1 MRSSPAETRGARRA
15 YRAVLLA
22 IVVFA
27 AVVRVYDLG
36 NLPAG
41 LFCDEADNGYQAYSI
56 LKTGEDESRQFL
68 PLYVWSFGVSYKNPV
83 FIYSS
88 MLPIR
93 IFGLT
98 AFSVRLTSALWGVL
112 AVIAIAMLGR
122 TILGPAGGLMAAFL
136 LAVCPWHVH
145 FSRIAFEL
153 IALPPLLLFAFAA
166 LAAGVRGRPRL
177 LPVAGVLFG
186 LSLYAYAPAKLF
198 VPLFLLGASLI
209 YMRRLWAVRWWTLLA
224 ALLALLTV
232 VPVVVFDFQHRDR
245 SQQYFAH
252 TTTLNAN
259 QSVREN
265 AERVVDQYE
274 RFFSRD
280 FLFDHGDPLLR
291 HSVPGFGELYWC
303 MLPLLG
309 LGLLW
314 ALWPGHPEGK
324 LLLWW
329 LFLYPIAPALM
340 NEAPSASRGFIG
352 VGAFCLLAAC
362 GAAAFLQAIR
372 WLVRWPRVALALQSA
387 AVAAFLVF
395 LAPEAWRYWR
405 AYVDKYPAQ
414 AADAFQYGYRDTIHF
429 MESRRS
435 DYDLLLLTAN
445 NVNQP
450 QVFPLFYNATDPKH
464 WQQTSNNGYLII
476 DPSEYGRYR
485 MNQRI
490 LAALRVDDLRL
501 FEDYDELHRVLTP
514 GGKVEYVIAA
524 VRKRRRFI
532 RKWLLLGPFDNQGFR
547 GANTD
552 FVDPVDVERRAYPSF
567 TGPVYWR
574 RVLPQFVHIELNGVF
589 RRAAE
594 AAGHPGEWLCAYAV
608 TQIRTPQLK
617 DGMLEL
623 MGASEPFRVWLDGH
637 PLMPSSP
644 SPTLRRVP
652 QYVPVHLHSGDNEL
666 LIKACKTVGEWN
678 FTARLTDVQ
687 HHDLEGIE
695 VVPALRRP
703 PPAAAAQY
711 ERPRQMVDGL
721 GTVLRFAGHAD
732 LFSDYRGN
740 SAAWWEHLGDADGA
754 VVWQTDP
761 PPASEPTVFVF
772 TASMGDAPGEA
783 ELWVNGK
790 YALTFSTG
798 RFPEVQRWRGGSY
811 LLEFHPRPNG
821 GGVSGYWLL
830 FVPRHEITAGKPV
843 QLRVAHING
852 APNSVFMLKGYQDT
866 AAHESL
872 TLASLAEP
880 EAGRGA
886 DAAPRATVAHPPPP
900 AAP

>member
-1 MRSSPAETRGARRA
+1 MFSSRAETKSARRA

-27 AVVRVYDLG
+27 AIVRVYDLG

-56 LKTGEDESRQFL
+56 LKTGEDESRQLL

-93 IFGLT
+93 IFGLSV
-98 AFSVRLTSALWGVL
+98 FSVRLTSALWGVL
-112 AVIAIAMLGR
+112 AVIAMALLGR
-122 TILGPAGGLMAAFL
+122 TMLGPAGGLIAAFL
-136 LAVCPWHVH
+136 LAVCPWHIH

-153 IALPPLLLFAFAA
+153 IALLPLFLFAFAA
-166 LAAGVRGRPRL
+166 LAAGVRGRPQL

-198 VPLFLLGASLI
+198 VPLFLLGAGVV
-209 YMRRLWAVRWWTLLA
+209 YVRRLWAVRRWTLLA
-224 ALLALLTV
+224 ALLALLTA
-232 VPVVVFDFQHRDR
+232 VPVVVFDLQHRSR

-252 TTTLNAN
+252 TTTLHSD

-265 AERVVDQYE
+265 AERVIEQYG
-274 RFFSRD
+274 RFFSRE
-280 FLFDHGDPLLR
+280 FLFDRGDPLLR

-314 ALWPGHPEGK
+314 AVWPGHPEGK

-329 LFLYPIAPALM
+329 AFLYPIAPALM

-362 GAAAFLQAIR
+362 GAAAFLQGIR
-372 WLVRWPRVALALQSA
+372 RLARWPRVSLALQTA
-387 AVAAFLVF
+387 AVTAFLAF

-414 AADAFQYGYRDTIHF
+414 AADAFQYGYREAIHF
-429 MESRRS
+429 MESRRR

-464 WQQTSNNGYLII
+464 WQQTYNNGYLII
-476 DPSEYGRYR
+476 DPAEYGRYQ

-490 LAALRVDDLRL
+490 LAALRVADLRL

-514 GGKVEYVIAA
+514 GGRVEYVIAD
-524 VRKRRRFI
+524 VRKRRHFI
-532 RKWLLLGPFDNQGFR
+532 RDWLLLGPFDNRGFR

-552 FVDPVDVERRAYPSF
+552 FVDPTDVERRAYQSF
-567 TGPVYWR
+567 AGPVYWR
-574 RVLPQFVHIELNGVF
+574 RVFPQFVRIELNAVF
-589 RRAAE
+589 RRPAE
-594 AAGHPGEWLCAYAV
+594 ASGHPGEWLCAYAV
-608 TQIRTPQLK
+608 TQIRTPRPK
-617 DGMLEL
+617 AGMLEL
-623 MGASEPFRVWLDGH
+623 MGASEPFRVWLDGR
-637 PLMPSSP
+637 PLKPSSR
-644 SPTLRRVP
+644 SLRRTP
-652 QYVPVHLHSGDNEL
+652 RYAPVQLHSGDNEL
-666 LIKACKTVGEWN
+666 LIKACKTVGEWK
-678 FTARLTDVQ
+678 FTARLTDAQ
-687 HHDLEGIE
+687 HRDLEGVE
-695 VVPALRRP
+695 FVPTLRRQP
-703 PPAAAAQY
+703 PPAAAEY
-711 ERPRQMVDGL
+711 EPPRQMVDGL
-721 GTVLRFAGHAD
+721 GTVLQFTGHSD
-732 LFSDYRGN
+732 RFSDYRGN
-740 SAAWWEHLGDADGA
+740 SEGWWEHLGDPDGA

-761 PPASEPTVFVF
+761 PPASGPTVFVF
-772 TASMGDAPGEA
+772 TASLGDAPGEA
-783 ELWVNGK
+783 ELWVNGR

-798 RFPEVQRWRGGSY
+798 RSPGMRRWQTGPY
-811 LLEFHPRPNG
+811 VLEFHPRPNG
-821 GGVSGYWLL
+821 GGLSGYWLL
-830 FVPRHEITAGKPV
+830 FVPRQEVKSGKPV
-843 QLRVAHING
+843 QLRVAHSDG
-852 APNSVFMLKGYQDT
+852 SPNAAFILKGYQDT

-872 TLASLAEP
+872 TLASIAATEP
-880 EAGRGA
+880 GGEASVH
-886 DAAPRATVAHPPPP
+886 PRAAIRNPPP
-900 AAP
+900 AP